1 MRCRAYPCRVAALI
15 GVDIGGTFTDA
26 AVIHDGALTTA
37 KVSTTPADQSRGMA
51 EAIELAL
58 AGAGVDP
65 AAVAYLAHAT
75 TVATTAVLE
84 RRGARTGFVATR
96 GFGDLLALARQTRPL
111 LYRPCVAPPAPRPQ
125 PTFE

>member
-1 MRCRAYPCRVAALI
+1 MAALI

-65 AAVAYLAHAT
+65 AAVGYLAHGT
-75 TVATTAVLE
+75 TVATNALLE

-96 GFGDLLALARQTRPL
+96 GFGDLLGWPARPGRTSTGSASTAR
-111 LYRPCVAPPAPRPQ
+111 RRCPR
-125 PTFE
+125 